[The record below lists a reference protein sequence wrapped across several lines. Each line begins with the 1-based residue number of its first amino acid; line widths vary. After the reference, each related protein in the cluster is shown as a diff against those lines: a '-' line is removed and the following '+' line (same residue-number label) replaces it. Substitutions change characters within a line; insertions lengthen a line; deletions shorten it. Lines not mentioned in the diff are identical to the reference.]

1 MPSGGMELWREADS
15 VLKEE
20 PDVESKKSHDLRKKK
35 IVQKYF
41 RILDFLC
48 NTLLCFD
55 FDSSRDPQHSA
66 SVQLVVNSNYP

>member
-20 PDVESKKSHDLRKKK
+20 PDVESKKSHDFREFF
-35 IVQKYF
+35 VQIHF

-48 NTLLCFD
+48 HTLLCFD